1 MLEQSTENAFST
13 DNGTI
18 KTEQQRSE
26 SGDKLNQEHIANNI
40 IFAVNQLSKQIM
52 DLDKKNIE
60 IEELISSIKK
70 GY

>member
-13 DNGTI
+13 DNGKI

-26 SGDKLNQEHIANNI
+26 SGDRLNQEHIANNI

-52 DLDKKNIE
+52 DLDKKNTRT
-60 IEELISSIKK
+60 EELISSI
-70 GY
+70 